1 MSARQCIAVDWVNH
15 AKNERISK
23 TKSNQVGSVRGGEHH
38 SLRPGPSWRRR
49 SSPWRI
55 RRCAKPPIELERD
68 GDGRAVVGRPEAGE
82 VVAGLGGREGEVAR
96 VHVLRVVQA
105 VAVGRGDPQ
114 RDAVRVR
121 ELLRRRRRQG
131 RGPVVGGHDVVLA
144 DGHGADL
151 DVVGDA
157 FGVARMQVEA
167 EGAGGERGREDEEE
181 ERREGPVVD
190 ARGHGGWIVGA
201 PR

>member
-1 MSARQCIAVDWVNH
+1 MDQWGGSATHFDLALLGDGAPVP
-15 AKNERISK
+15 
-23 TKSNQVGSVRGGEHH
+23 GGYAAA
-38 SLRPGPSWRRR
+38 PV
-49 SSPWRI
+49 
-55 RRCAKPPIELERD
+55 ELERD

-121 ELLRRRRRQG
+121 ELLLLRRRQQG
-131 RGPVVGGHDVVLA
+131 RGAVVGGHDVVLA

-157 FGVARMQVEA
+157 LGVARKQVEA

-201 PR
+201 PRWSIEGGERKSGVEATANGLSLLFFFCY